1 MMRFPSILLALLLAW
16 GLSAQEEAVPVPA
29 EVLRI
34 RLEESR
40 QALAQCQAERQQL
53 QETLEL
59 REQELAGLR
68 RDYATILMD
77 SDRLAR
83 TLVAQD
89 LKAAHLLREAE
100 NGQAEAPD
108 AVEMLAVLGDCR
120 RLLLGLQEA
129 WNKNRDAASAAL
141 EAAQASQ
148 TLRDQVGDGA
158 EEVRKRLEECLAV
171 VGLAAQVQALAV
183 GSSAVLQVEPGPR
196 LVLLDQG
203 RLHGLREGS
212 LLQWKRGGETLAT
225 LEVVLVRP
233 TRAVAI
239 PKEGDIRNLPPG
251 TLLHRV
257 APSLP

>member
-1 MMRFPSILLALLLAW
+1 MTRFPPILLALLLAW
-16 GLSAQEEAVPVPA
+16 TLCAQEDPAPA

-53 QETLEL
+53 QETLKL

-68 RDYATILMD
+68 RDYASVLMD

-89 LKAAHLLREAE
+89 LKAAHLLREA
-100 NGQAEAPD
+100 GSAQAQAPD
-108 AVEMLAVLGDCR
+108 AVGMLAVLGDCR
-120 RLLLGLQEA
+120 RLLLELQEA
-129 WNKNRDAASAAL
+129 WSKNRDAASAAL

-148 TLRDQVGDGA
+148 VLRDQVGDGA
-158 EEVRKRLEECLAV
+158 EEVRKRLEKCLAA
-171 VGLAAQVQALAV
+171 VGLAAQGQILAI
-183 GSSAVLQVEPGPR
+183 GSSAVLQVDPGTR

-203 RLHGLREGS
+203 SLHGLREGS

-233 TRAVAI
+233 ARAVAV
-239 PKEGDIRNLPPG
+239 PKEGDIRALPPG
-251 TLLHRV
+251 ALLHRV
-257 APSLP
+257 APSQP